1 VTLGIIGVVAALTM
15 PVLINQIQDKDLESR
30 YNKAKNMLANG
41 YKLMMAKEDVNSPYD
56 LAFWTTG
63 CADTNYAVCESKYH
77 NSSFK
82 ILKDTTN
89 GLSLDNLAEEYSIK
103 NEDFN
108 SKFKW
113 SDVEY
118 AFVTN
123 DGFIYGLI
131 PDDDDPTFSIV
142 TDVNNKNK
150 PNTVKRDLYKFRF
163 DNRGVLV
170 DVTNELV
177 GSGCS
182 FEHPERCM
190 NAEECRSLFS
200 SEDKDSGCKAAKWG
214 EWDYENNK
222 CTIKSGESCPP
233 R

>member
-1 VTLGIIGVVAALTM
+1 MTLGIIGVVAALTM
-15 PVLINQIQDKDLESR
+15 PVLINHIQDKDLESR

-41 YKLMMAKEDVNSPYD
+41 YKLMMAKEDMDSPND
-56 LAFWTTG
+56 LFYSACNDWA
-63 CADTNYAVCESKYH
+63 CISKYQ
-77 NSSFK
+77 NAYFK

-113 SDVEY
+113 SEDVEY

-131 PDDDDPTFSIV
+131 FDYDDPPTFSIV

-190 NAEECRSLFS
+190 NADECWPLH
-200 SEDKDSGCKAAKWG
+200 SEDKDLGCEAAKWG

-222 CTIKSGESCPP
+222 CTIKSGYHCPQ
-233 R
+233 